1 MTALLSLEA
10 LRRHKVV
17 NDHGENLGHVE
28 DFLFDPE
35 EGGVRFIILASGG
48 VSGIGEKLFA
58 VPYDIVEID
67 TRKERV
73 VLRFDAEDI
82 KQAPGFTRAQW
93 PDFAPAYR
101 KDIEG
106 FYAARRR

>member
-1 MTALLSLEA
+1 MTALLSIEA

-17 NDHGENLGHVE
+17 NDREETLGRVE

-35 EGGVRFIILASGG
+35 EGGVHFIILGAGG
-48 VSGIGEKLFA
+48 VSGVGERLFA
-58 VPYDIVEID
+58 VPFDIIEFD
-67 TRKERV
+67 TKKERII
-73 VLRFDAEDI
+73 LRFDVEDI

>member
-1 MTALLSLEA
+1 MNALLSMES

-17 NDHGENLGHVE
+17 NDSGENLGRVE
-28 DFLFDPE
+28 DFIFDPE
-35 EGGVRFIILASGG
+35 QGDVHFLILASGG
-48 VSGIGEKLFA
+48 VSGVGERLFA

-67 TRKERV
+67 TKKERV
-73 VLRFDAEDI
+73 ILRFDAEDI
-82 KQAPGFTRAQW
+82 KQAPGFTRAKW